1 MKHLP
6 LLLLF
11 CLLPVLSA
19 IEIDHDDLVE
29 RDGLRYEKFTSVPFT
44 GSVYTEYTGGKRVE
58 NGEYADGLREGP
70 WILYYENSQLDR
82 KGSYKS
88 GNRVGP
94 WEFYLESGQLKIAS
108 SFNKDGE
115 QEGLLELY
123 YKNGQLEVRSF
134 YKKGKENGPVE
145 VYYENGQLHFKG
157 SMKDGEFDGLVE
169 YYNEAGVMITEVL
182 FNDGERT
189 SEEYSSAKDTGI
201 RAAINA
207 RLKLDSSIDAS
218 RIQVFVSNSSVSLS
232 GKVSSRADERKAKD
246 IALDTRY
253 VRDVKSKLVVEP

>member
-1 MKHLP
+1 MKNLP

-11 CLLPVLSA
+11 ALLASCAREVSK
-19 IEIDHDDLVE
+19 DRLVE
-29 RDGLRYEKFTSVPFT
+29 RDGITYEVLSTEPYS
-44 GSVYTEYTGGKRVE
+44 GSVYTEYEKLGRVK
-58 NGEYADGLREGP
+58 NGEYVDGLKEGP

-189 SEEYSSAKDTGI
+189 SEEYSSTKDTGI